1 MGRCKLT
8 AIFDK
13 TSGVR
18 VTNLDIIRKLQTDAA
33 ANGDGLA
40 AAFAQRAADR
50 LESLGEGFANGIL
63 AELRYSLYAHFAPA
77 GTALT
82 YSEFME
88 RRLGT
93 GDNDPYGAENLERVL
108 DYSYVRELAE
118 RADAEDGARPPDEG

>member
-1 MGRCKLT
+1 M
-8 AIFDK
+8 
-13 TSGVR
+13 
-18 VTNLDIIRKLQTDAA
+18 TNLDIIRKLQTDAA